1 MSLLI
6 NQGKQNT
13 SNDSAFEPI
22 EEKDVVVTI
31 EKIEL
36 NRFLPGNIDVTFRL
50 MTGAHKNWTRKDTVA
65 YDATNAFSWKY
76 RALRSCCNVPYN
88 ENEPVQID
96 IEALLKDKILIVDFA
111 ITEKDGKKYQ
121 KCSYKKIDKEHIDLA
136 FPKVEEDEE
145 FSLPVEEE
153 SAQPTVATPQQQSK
167 YTVSAPAPVTAE
179 KTSTPVMSDDDDEW
193 N

>member
-1 MSLLI
+1 MALLI
-6 NQGKQNT
+6 NQGKQDT
-13 SNDSAFEPI
+13 SNDNAFEPF

-36 NRFLPGNIDVTFRL
+36 NRYLPGNIDVTFRL

-65 YDATNAFSWKY
+65 YDATNSFSWKY

-121 KCSYKKIDKEHIDLA
+121 KCSYRKIDKEHIDIA

-145 FSLPVEEE
+145 FNLPVEEAP
-153 SAQPTVATPQQQSK
+153 AQPTATAPQQPK
-167 YTVSAPAPVTAE
+167 ETAVNAPAPATP
-179 KTSTPVMSDDDDEW
+179 STPVISDDDDEW